1 MKNDY
6 AESISLNLK
15 NMKKIYFQSNADEDV
30 WNTFYKMCSM
40 GFISMEVWN
49 KFFEACKDWVW
60 DEDKNAVIEMF
71 TEKVVRI

>member
-15 NMKKIYFQSNADEDV
+15 NMKKRYFQSNADENV
-30 WNTFYKMCSM
+30 WNAFYKMYAM